1 MEAPPTMK
9 DLHRYLEKTTFF
21 LEDTFDRLKLN
32 IGYSFNF
39 VKISEVNTSLEFYR
53 EVEYPHPNFDFFNF
67 TRRYR
72 SLNNIS
78 SKTEAYI
85 FSLNK
90 IFSQNKNKVFIF
102 NVEDRESLETSFFIL
117 QVDLEAY
124 KRHINR
130 DFNCNFLDFLF
141 DQIFYKIT
149 HDFITRKGGTL
160 ISTLGPREIITLAT
174 KSFIDSLRIR
184 ERDIDILET
193 INSVSR
199 MKYENNE
206 AIGEIVISNL
216 DSLIINNI
224 LRIDGD
230 VSIREAR
237 KIRKLLE
244 GTKGNFSLVSD
255 LEKIYG
261 FANKSF
267 LKTLKGIFR
276 VKILASEHWEL
287 YYGERKLLKIVN
299 GIPVFDKLLLEKQ
312 DFIKKL
318 EATFN
323 SLLIWERE
331 KLWNLVEKVIESGQG
346 ALLVITEGALEEAR
360 RLSIHSTVFKPF
372 EMKSDLILDLSRI
385 DGAILMSP
393 QRMCSAIG
401 VILDGVLSE
410 NGDSSRGARFNSA
423 LKYYDTQKD
432 KNKMIIIVVS
442 EDGAV
447 DILG

>member
-1 MEAPPTMK
+1 MK
-9 DLHRYLEKTTFF
+9 DLHRYLEKTSLF
-21 LEDTFDRLKLN
+21 LEDTFERLKLN
-32 IGYSFNF
+32 IEYSFNF
-39 VKISEVNTSLEFYR
+39 VKISEEDASLEFYR
-53 EVEYPHPNFDFFNF
+53 EVEYSHPHFNFFDF
-67 TRRYR
+67 TRRYI
-72 SLNNIS
+72 SVNNIPS
-78 SKTEAYI
+78 RTEAYI

-90 IFSQNKNKVFIF
+90 IYSQNKNKVFIF
-102 NVEDRESLETSFFIL
+102 KVDDGESLETSFFIL

-124 KRHINR
+124 KRHINY

-149 HDFITRKGGTL
+149 HDFITKKSGSL
-160 ISTLGPREIITLAT
+160 ISTLGAREIITLAT
-174 KSFIDSLRIR
+174 KGFIDSLKIKD
-184 ERDIDILET
+184 RDIDILET
-193 INSVSR
+193 INAVSR
-199 MKYENNE
+199 IKYENKE
-206 AIGEIVISNL
+206 ATGEIVISNL
-216 DSLIINNI
+216 DSLIVNNI
-224 LRIDGD
+224 LRVEKNIG
-230 VSIREAR
+230 IRETR

-255 LEKIYG
+255 LENIYG

-276 VKILASEHWEL
+276 VKILAIEHWEL
-287 YYGERKLLKIVN
+287 YYEEKKLLKIMD
-299 GIPVFDKLLLEKQ
+299 GIPVFDKLLLEKK

-318 EATFN
+318 ETTFN

-331 KLWNLVEKVIESGQG
+331 KLWTLVEKVIEAGQG
-346 ALLVITEGALEEAR
+346 ALLVITEGYLEEAR

-372 EMKSDLILDLSRI
+372 EMKNDLILDLSKI

-432 KNKMIIIVVS
+432 KNKMIIIVAS